1 MKRRRSE
8 ARYATAPGLAGT
20 MTTPGIAG
28 TWEWDP
34 ATGCFILDE
43 GAAELMAGDAGLAGH
58 PLRGERATA
67 GLDASAAARFLG
79 DVRHAAG
86 QEDDVAVDLWVPSL
100 SGPKRRLLCRGR
112 IHRDARQHP
121 VRGEGKLIDTAD
133 PGVQAR
139 TLHELESAAAAD
151 AVDEA
156 AELIIAA
163 RRAIDASGKPRL
175 RQLVDV
181 LLLEI
186 AREIA
191 SRSSDV
197 DRQQH

>member
-1 MKRRRSE
+1 MKRRRSDT
-8 ARYATAPGLAGT
+8 RCATAPGLAGT
-20 MTTPGIAG
+20 LATPGTVG

-34 ATGCFILDE
+34 ATGCFTLDE

-58 PLRGERATA
+58 PLRSERATA

-100 SGPKRRLLCRGR
+100 SGPERRLLCRGR
-112 IHRDARQHP
+112 IYRDAQQQP
-121 VRGEGKLIDTAD
+121 LRGEGTLIDTAD
-133 PGVQAR
+133 PGVPAR
-139 TLHELESAAAAD
+139 TLRELECAAEAD
-151 AVDEA
+151 AIDEA
-156 AELIIAA
+156 AELVIAA
-163 RRAIDASGKPRL
+163 RRAIDASGRPRL

-186 AREIA
+186 GREIA
-191 SRSSDV
+191 SRSGDA
-197 DRQQH
+197 DRHQH